1 MNATAN
7 KKTVAVL
14 AAHANL
20 AAAITEILTPRL
32 PNTDFV
38 SITKMS
44 EIPEGN
50 VTLASIGLPNYL
62 PTDRVSNVITL
73 NTNYVEGV
81 DARSAQWKTLRDE
94 NAPVEDIIEIL
105 GATASYKVIPNKRA
119 IAVRADYA
127 EARAEFAE
135 AGEAK
140 EGEETPTNEEK
151 LQRQLEA
158 MTKMRDLALSV
169 SALK

>member
-1 MNATAN
+1 MATTAN

-20 AAAITEILTPRL
+20 ASAITAILTPRL
-32 PNTDFV
+32 PGTDFV

-44 EIPEGN
+44 DIPEGS

-62 PTDRVSNVITL
+62 PTDRVSNVISV
-73 NTNYVEGV
+73 NTTYVEGA

-94 NAPVEDIIEIL
+94 NAPVQDIIEIL
-105 GATASYKVIPNKRA
+105 GAPDSYKVIPNKRA
-119 IAVRADYA
+119 IAVRQDYA

-135 AGEAK
+135 AGETV
-140 EGEETPTNEEK
+140 EGEEPPTPEQK
-151 LQRQLEA
+151 LERQLEA